1 MVKESF
7 VKCLKADTDLFACT
21 LEEMSGID
29 PSMASHHLNMNPN
42 MKYVAEWRCHQ
53 FLEKAD
59 AARTIVND
67 KLQVNFILKINY
79 TE

>member
-1 MVKESF
+1 
-7 VKCLKADTDLFACT
+7 
-21 LEEMSGID
+21 
-29 PSMASHHLNMNPN
+29 MNPN